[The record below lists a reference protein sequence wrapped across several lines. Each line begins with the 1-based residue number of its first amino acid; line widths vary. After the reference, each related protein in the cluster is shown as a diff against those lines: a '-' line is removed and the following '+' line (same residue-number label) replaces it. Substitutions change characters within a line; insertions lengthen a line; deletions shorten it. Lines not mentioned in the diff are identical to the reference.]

1 MGEPKIPSV
10 LSHSVQTT
18 RLNVNLAWEEENIS
32 GDQVSEECIEQKYN
46 ANAHNDHA
54 GNAAR
59 SLKQQQDRNAAD
71 NNIHFCERAGTQR
84 RSS

>member
-1 MGEPKIPSV
+1 M
-10 LSHSVQTT
+10 
-18 RLNVNLAWEEENIS
+18 EEENIS

-71 NNIHFCERAGTQR
+71 NNIHFCERAGTQQQVVIENDMIKTDANAGKR
-84 RSS
+84 